1 MKLADYHRLQ
11 RLPGG
16 LYGKAGARGFEPIY
30 AWLAQHLEAHG
41 QQALDLLGGLGQAG
55 QRLQQLGLEVAWLET
70 SRASLRCLQASW
82 GSQQVRAGLPWD
94 LPQASYDL
102 ISLVLPA
109 ERGNRYV
116 EFCLR
121 GAARALRPGGRLWL
135 AGDRQRGF
143 ERYLGWAQ
151 QWVGPAGQ
159 IFRQGSLRLA
169 MLTATLPAP
178 SLPQPWEYWHEGDQA
193 WQALPGVFSAGHSD
207 PGSQVLAAELPSLEG
222 QQVLDL
228 GAGYGWL
235 SRVALQHRAAQV
247 IGLEDDLVS
256 CSSAWANGLEV
267 VHSDVDEALP
277 SNQRYDTIISNP
289 PFHLGGSVV
298 LEVAKA
304 FVCAAQARLARGG
317 RFFLVANTF
326 LPYEPLLANLFTE
339 VHRLDRGAYK
349 VLIARRS

>member
-1 MKLADYHRLQ
+1 MNLPEYHRLQ

-16 LYGKAGARGFEPIY
+16 LYGKVGARGFEPIY
-30 AWLAQHLEAHG
+30 AWLAQHLEPHG
-41 QQALDLLGGLGQAG
+41 QRALDLLGGLGQAG
-55 QRLQQLGLEVAWLET
+55 QRLQRLGLEVDWLET
-70 SRASLRCLQASW
+70 SHASLRCLQASW
-82 GSQQVRAGLPWD
+82 GSDRVRAGLPWE

-102 ISLVLPA
+102 ISLALPA

-116 EFCLR
+116 DFCLR
-121 GAARALRPGGRLWL
+121 GAACALRPGGQLWL

-143 ERYLGWAQ
+143 ERYLRWAE
-151 QWVGPAGQ
+151 QWVGPATN
-159 IFRQGSLRLA
+159 ILRQGSLRLA
-169 MLTATLPAP
+169 RLTATLPAP
-178 SLPQPWEYWHEGDQA
+178 PPAQPWETWTEGNQI
-193 WQALPGVFSAGHSD
+193 WNALPGVFSAGHAD
-207 PGSQVLAAELPSLEG
+207 PGSQALAAELPNLAG

-235 SRVALQHRAAQV
+235 SRVALQHQAAQV
-247 IGLEDDLVS
+247 LGLEDDLVS
-256 CSSAWANGLEV
+256 CLSGQANGLEV
-267 VHSDVDEALP
+267 LHSDVDQALP
-277 SNQRYDTIISNP
+277 PERRYDTIISNP

-304 FVCAAQARLARGG
+304 FVCAAQVRLARGG

-326 LPYEPLLANLFTE
+326 LPYEPLLANLFNE